1 MNKVPQESYG
11 SFTSKNANKVLSD
24 SAKQVMH
31 SGYTILDS
39 EISKK
44 DINLISDSLRELQ
57 EEYTKKYGKETLIS
71 AEENNI
77 LRMPMAFNKIFLD
90 LAFNK
95 QLINIISELI
105 EGQFLLNQQNALFN
119 VPHEKYSQA
128 RWHRDLPYQHFTT
141 SKPIAIS
148 GLFCVDDFTTQ
159 NGATYILPQSHKE
172 EWIPGDD
179 LIKQSAVQIEASSG
193 QFIVMDSMAFHSGGI
208 NHSSIERR
216 AINHVF
222 TIPFFKHQIDL
233 HSELK
238 KYDLSCFQKQ
248 VLGFKHLTPSS
259 LNEFFQSK
267 IKKNKI

>member
-1 MNKVPQESYG
+1 MKKVPRESYG
-11 SFTSKNANKVLSD
+11 SLTSNNQNKVLSD

-44 DINLISDSLRELQ
+44 DITLISDSLRALK
-57 EEYTKKYGKETLIS
+57 EEYTKKYGKEMLST

-77 LRMPMAFNKIFLD
+77 IRMPMTFNKIFLD

-95 QLINIISELI
+95 QLVNLISELI

-119 VPHEKYSQA
+119 LPDEKYSQA
-128 RWHRDLPYQHFTT
+128 RWHRDLPYQHFIT

-172 EWIPGDD
+172 EWMPSDN
-179 LIKQSAVQIEASSG
+179 LIKKSSVQIEASSG
-193 QFIVMDSMAFHSGGI
+193 QFIVMDSMAFHAGGI

-222 TIPFFKHQIDL
+222 TIPFFKHQVNL

-238 KYDLSCFQKQ
+238 KYALSSFQKQ
-248 VLGFKHLTPSS
+248 VLGFKNLTPSS
-259 LNEFFQSK
+259 LNEFFKSK